1 MCLCVVCL
9 SECFRCHACLFPGV
23 CVHVCPCVAGCSLLG
38 KSQLIM
44 QFIVWLCWCGVQRA
58 ERGILTGSL
67 AADQMT
73 LMIFLSLFLFQRPTL
88 LFAQS
93 LRLIAHAGVSNF
105 QLWNSGSVFQKR
117 NHSPLP
123 GKPTD
128 RLPNYWSALCK
139 YGYYRALSFHT
150 IASIC
155 ISSGLFEH
163 LQMFQTPAF
172 SGRMNSGSFKH
183 ANS

>member
-1 MCLCVVCL
+1 MCVWVCCVFVCGCVL
-9 SECFRCHACLFPGV
+9 ICTGLAADSVVLKLLVAAYFSCACVCVFVLERVCFRCHACLFPGV
-23 CVHVCPCVAGCSLLG
+23 CEHVSPCVAGCSLLG

-73 LMIFLSLFLFQRPTL
+73 LMIFLSLFLFQWPTL

-105 QLWNSGSVFQKR
+105 QLWNSGSVFHKR

-123 GKPTD
+123 CKPTD
-128 RLPNYWSALCK
+128 RLPNYWSAL
-139 YGYYRALSFHT
+139 L
-150 IASIC
+150 
-155 ISSGLFEH
+155 
-163 LQMFQTPAF
+163 
-172 SGRMNSGSFKH
+172 
-183 ANS
+183 